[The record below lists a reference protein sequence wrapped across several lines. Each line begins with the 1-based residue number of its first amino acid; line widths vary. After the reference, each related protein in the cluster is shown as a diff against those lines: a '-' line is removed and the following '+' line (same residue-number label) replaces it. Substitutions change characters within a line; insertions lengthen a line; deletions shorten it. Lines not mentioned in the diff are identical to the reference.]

1 MYEAVKIKKCRIV
14 ARNIKEII
22 FERRDDAKAGQFYMV
37 WLPGVDEFPM
47 SISRIKN
54 DERGIMVKVIGE
66 GTKKLYE
73 KDEGEKIWIRG
84 PYGRG
89 YSNQENAL
97 IVAGG
102 IGIAS
107 LLPLTEVIKDYTLII
122 GAKSV
127 DELIRIDAKNI
138 IYCTDDGSFGLKGTA
153 VHIARKYMEE
163 RDFSIVYGCGPEPML
178 YALFKLCEEFGIKC
192 QLSLE
197 RYMKCGIGLCGSCE
211 IDGYLVC
218 KDGPVFSSEEL
229 RKMESFG
236 KFKRDESGRLLR
248 L

>member
-1 MYEAVKIKKCRIV
+1 MYEAVRIKRSEIV
-14 ARNIKEII
+14 AKNIKEIV
-22 FERRDDAKAGQFYMV
+22 FERCDDARAGQFYML

-47 SISRIKN
+47 SISRIRKN
-54 DERGIMVKVIGE
+54 ERGIMVKVIGE

-73 KDEGEKIWIRG
+73 KNLGEKIWVRG
-84 PYGRG
+84 PYGR
-89 YSNQENAL
+89 YYRKQENAL

-107 LLPLTEVIKDYTLII
+107 LLPLTETINDYIIII
-122 GAKSV
+122 GAKSK
-127 DELIRIDAKNI
+127 DELIRIDAKNVV
-138 IYCTDDGSFGLKGTA
+138 YCTDDGSFGVKGTA
-153 VHIARKYMEE
+153 VDIARKYMEE
-163 RDFSIVYGCGPEPML
+163 RDFSVVYGCGPEPML
-178 YALFKLCEEFGIKC
+178 YALFKLCEDFGIKC

-229 RKMESFG
+229 RKMDSFG
-236 KFKRDESGRLLR
+236 KFKRDESGKLIPL
-248 L
+248 